1 MAIKTATIEDL
12 AAQLTGVSDK
22 FAAAFENTMDTE
34 DQLFDFLRGRERWYV
49 GTQQNVQNRSPAPPP
64 VQQQAPDRQEPE
76 KQRVRCPK
84 PQRVKARKKE
94 KKGLTGAQKVAIFA
108 GVGLIVA
115 GIAIALADG
124 PQPGPAD
131 VVGLPMIIKGANKI
145 VPLIRTLVPA
155 GAKAGGVAKGAHPM
169 LTASNKIVST
179 GGAFAKKGALAAYAK
194 GGYVTKPTQAL
205 VGEAGPEI
213 IIPMHKFADTIR
225 DIYKQSSTAL
235 LAATAGFLN
244 SQPNNPSKGKLMG
257 EINKLKGIFGLG
269 ALKIKQ
275 SKFGL
280 RAPIQWWNKGRN
292 DRILDENNASWSE
305 LLEDDM
311 AQRGQ
316 SDESFAAGE
325 KPPLLGR
332 PDQAFNPFRPAEK
345 GGPGS
350 GPTPAVRQAFERPV
364 RGMMNLGK
372 SAAGAIGSLGE
383 KFKAGLDGIRKA
395 IPVPRGNGRDMFGQK
410 IDLNPSTGSAWRKA
424 VRAAARDGIDLPGA
438 VTSAFRTNAEQASL
452 IENED
457 DPSIITPAPVG
468 LSPHQQGWSIDIAD
482 NTPANQWMQDNGNKF
497 GFNWEGPKDPV
508 HFDYKTDEKRQKYME
523 GEKSDWKDDGEKE
536 VPSSMGGKLL
546 KIASGALAG
555 DPTDVQPTG
564 GITPPAPSPEQTM
577 VNETPVQQSTK
588 NGTTVVPLP
597 LPVPGATKLITL
609 PPSDVAKLD
618 PEIKRHYVVDQF
630 TKATRVEVAYV

>member
-1 MAIKTATIEDL
+1 MAQATIKDL
-12 AAQLTGVSDK
+12 SDQLTEMSDK
-22 FAAAFENTMDTE
+22 FIASFTE
-34 DQLFDFLRGRERWYV
+34 SMKVEDDLTAFLRGRQRWYV
-49 GTQQNVQNRSPAPPP
+49 GTQQDSAPGAESQTEVPP
-64 VQQQAPDRQEPE
+64 QQLAEAAAP
-76 KQRVRCPK
+76 KKKKCPK
-84 PQRVKARKKE
+84 PKNVKSRVTSKVDM
-94 KKGLTGAQKVAIFA
+94 GKVAKIGGLVI
-108 GVGLIVA
+108 GVGLIVG
-115 GIAIALADG
+115 GIALALADG

-131 VVGLPMIIKGANKI
+131 VAALPIIAQGVNKI
-145 VPLIRTLVPA
+145 VPFIRT
-155 GAKAGGVAKGAHPM
+155 VAPV
-169 LTASNKIVST
+169 L
-179 GGAFAKKGALAAYAK
+179 LAK
-194 GGYVTKPTQAL
+194 GGYVTKPTRAL

-213 IIPMHKFADTIR
+213 IVPMHKFGETIK
-225 DIYKQSSTAL
+225 DIYKQSAKAL
-235 LAATAGFLN
+235 LTATAGFLA
-244 SQPNNPSKGKLMG
+244 SQPNNSSKGKLLG
-257 EINKLKGIFGLG
+257 EISKLKAAFGLG
-269 ALKIKQ
+269 SLKLKQ

-280 RAPIQWWNKGRN
+280 RAPIKWWNKGRN
-292 DRILDENNASWSE
+292 ERVIDENNASWAE

-325 KPPLLGR
+325 EPPLLGR

-372 SAAGAIGSLGE
+372 SAAGAIGNLGE

-410 IDLNPSTGSAWRKA
+410 IDLNPATGSAWRKA

-452 IENED
+452 IANED
-457 DPSIITPAPVG
+457 DPSVITPAPVG
-468 LSPHQQGWSIDIAD
+468 MSPHQQGWSIDIAD
-482 NTPANQWMQDNGNKF
+482 NTPANQWMRDNGNKF

-508 HFDYKTDEKRQKYME
+508 HFDFKTNEKREKYME
-523 GEKSDWKDDGEKE
+523 GEKSDWKDDEEKE
-536 VPSSMGGKLL
+536 TPSGMGGKFL
-546 KIASGALAG
+546 KIAAGALKG
-555 DPTDVQPTG
+555 DPVDIKPTE
-564 GITPPAPSPEQTM
+564 GITPPDPTPEQTM

-597 LPVPGATKLITL
+597 LPVPGATKLVTL

>member
-1 MAIKTATIEDL
+1 MAAATIEDL
-12 AAQLTGVSDK
+12 ADQLTEVSDR
-22 FAAAFENTMDTE
+22 FIASFQQTMEAE
-34 DQLFDFLRGRERWYV
+34 DEITTFLRGRQRWYV
-49 GTQQNVQNRSPAPPP
+49 GTQQNQTGSLA
-64 VQQQAPDRQEPE
+64 QTQAQPEQLAQAAEPTR
-76 KQRVRCPK
+76 KKKCPK
-84 PQRVKARKKE
+84 PKNVKTTVTSKVDMGKLAKV
-94 KKGLTGAQKVAIFA
+94 GAIATGVA
-108 GVGLIVA
+108 LIVG
-115 GIAIALADG
+115 GIALALADG

-131 VVGLPMIIKGANKI
+131 AAALPIIIQGANKI
-145 VPLIRTLVPA
+145 IPFIRT
-155 GAKAGGVAKGAHPM
+155 
-169 LTASNKIVST
+169 
-179 GGAFAKKGALAAYAK
+179 AAPVLLGK
-194 GGYVTKPTQAL
+194 GGLVTKPTKAL
-205 VGEAGPEI
+205 IGEAGPEI
-213 IIPMHKFADTIR
+213 VVPMHKLGDAIR
-225 DIYKQSSTAL
+225 DVYKQGSRAL
-235 LAATAGFLN
+235 LEATAGFLG
-244 SQPNNPSKGKLMG
+244 SQPNNPSKGKLLG
-257 EINKLKGIFGLG
+257 ELNKLKVAFGLG
-269 ALKIKQ
+269 ALKVKGG
-275 SKFGL
+275 KFGL
-280 RAPIQWWNKGRN
+280 RAPIKWWNKGRN
-292 DRILDENNASWSE
+292 ERVIDENNASWSE

-325 KPPLLGR
+325 APPLLGR

-383 KFKAGLDGIRKA
+383 KFKSGLDKIRKA

-424 VRAAARDGIDLPGA
+424 VAAAARDGIDLPGA

-452 IENED
+452 IANED

-564 GITPPAPSPEQTM
+564 GITPPEPSPEQTM

-597 LPVPGATKLITL
+597 LPVPGATKVVTL

>member
-1 MAIKTATIEDL
+1 MAQATVKDL
-12 AAQLTGVSDK
+12 ADQLTEMSDN
-22 FAAAFENTMDTE
+22 FVASFQETMKAE
-34 DQLFDFLRGRERWYV
+34 DDLTAFLRGRQRWYV
-49 GTQQNVQNRSPAPPP
+49 GTQQDSAPGAEPQTEATP
-64 VQQQAPDRQEPE
+64 DKLAEAAAP
-76 KQRVRCPK
+76 KKKKCPK
-84 PQRVKARKKE
+84 PKNVKSRVTSKVDM
-94 KKGLTGAQKVAIFA
+94 GKVAKVGGLVI

-115 GIAIALADG
+115 GVALALADG

-131 VVGLPMIIKGANKI
+131 VAALPIIIQGANKI
-145 VPLIRTLVPA
+145 VPFVRPLAPA
-155 GAKAGGVAKGAHPM
+155 
-169 LTASNKIVST
+169 L
-179 GGAFAKKGALAAYAK
+179 LAK
-194 GGYVTKPTQAL
+194 GGLVTKPTRAL
-205 VGEAGPEI
+205 IGEAGPEI
-213 IIPMHKFADTIR
+213 VVPMHKFGETIK
-225 DIYKQSSTAL
+225 DIYKQSASVL
-235 LAATAGFLN
+235 LEATAGFLA
-244 SQPNNPSKGKLMG
+244 SQPNNTSKGKLLG
-257 EINKLKGIFGLG
+257 EISKLKAIFGLG
-269 ALKIKQ
+269 SLKIKGG
-275 SKFGL
+275 KFGL
-280 RAPIQWWNKGRN
+280 RAPIKWWNKGRN
-292 DRILDENNASWSE
+292 ERVIDENNASWSE

-316 SDESFAAGE
+316 SDEGFEKGE
-325 KPPLLGR
+325 APPMLGR
-332 PDQAFNPFRPAEK
+332 IDHAFNPFRPAEK

-452 IENED
+452 IANED

-468 LSPHQQGWSIDIAD
+468 MSPHQQGWSIDIAD

-497 GFNWEGPKDPV
+497 GFSWEGAKDPV

-523 GEKSDWKDDGEKE
+523 GDKSDWKEDEGNVTNKFG
-536 VPSSMGGKLL
+536 VRNMIKGSMKTIGNLNL
-546 KIASGALAG
+546 PFVG
-555 DPTDVQPTG
+555 DPVDIKPTE
-564 GITPPAPSPEQTM
+564 GITPPDPTPEQLM

-597 LPVPGATKLITL
+597 LPVPGATKLVTL

>member
-1 MAIKTATIEDL
+1 MASTATIEDL
-12 AAQLTGVSDK
+12 AQQLTEVSNK
-22 FAAAFENTMDTE
+22 FVDSFVESMTQE
-34 DQLFDFLRGRERWYV
+34 DELNKFLRGRQRWYV
-49 GTQQNVQNRSPAPPP
+49 GTKGGAPSTGSMQQPERSESSS
-64 VQQQAPDRQEPE
+64 QAEPNQP
-76 KQRVRCPK
+76 QRKKKCPK
-84 PQRVKARKKE
+84 PKNTTVKSNVDM
-94 KKGLTGAQKVAIFA
+94 GKVAKVGGLVI
-108 GVGLIVA
+108 GIGLIVG

-131 VVGLPMIIKGANKI
+131 AVGLPLIIQVANKI
-145 VPLIRTLVPA
+145 VPFIRT
-155 GAKAGGVAKGAHPM
+155 VAPV
-169 LTASNKIVST
+169 L
-179 GGAFAKKGALAAYAK
+179 LAK
-194 GGYVTKPTQAL
+194 GGYVTKPTKAL

-213 IIPMHKFADTIR
+213 IVPMHKFGETIK
-225 DIYKQSSTAL
+225 DVYKQGSKAL
-235 LAATAGFLN
+235 LAATAGFLA

-257 EINKLKGIFGLG
+257 EVNKLRNAFGLG

-292 DRILDENNASWSE
+292 ERVIDENNASWSE

-316 SDESFAAGE
+316 SDEGFEKGE
-325 KPPLLGR
+325 APPMLGR
-332 PDQAFNPFRPAEK
+332 IDHAFNPFRPAEK

-383 KFKAGLDGIRKA
+383 KFKSGLDKIRKA
-395 IPVPRGNGRDMFGQK
+395 LPVPRGNGRDMFGQK

-424 VRAAARDGIDLPGA
+424 VAAAARDGIDLPGA

-468 LSPHQQGWSIDIAD
+468 MSPHQQGWSIDIAD

-523 GEKSDWKDDGEKE
+523 GEKSDWKEDEEKDA
-536 VPSSMGGKLL
+536 PSSMSGKLL
-546 KIASGALAG
+546 KLAA
-555 DPTDVQPTG
+555 
-564 GITPPAPSPEQTM
+564 I
-577 VNETPVQQSTK
+577 
-588 NGTTVVPLP
+588 
-597 LPVPGATKLITL
+597 
-609 PPSDVAKLD
+609 
-618 PEIKRHYVVDQF
+618 EI
-630 TKATRVEVAYV
+630 E

>member
-1 MAIKTATIEDL
+1 MAQATIEDL
-12 AAQLTGVSDK
+12 ADQLNEVSDR
-22 FAAAFENTMDTE
+22 FIASFQQTMEAE
-34 DQLFDFLRGRERWYV
+34 DEITTFLRGRQRWYV
-49 GTQQNVQNRSPAPPP
+49 GTQQNQTGSPAQTLAQPE
-64 VQQQAPDRQEPE
+64 QLAQAAEPTRRR
-76 KQRVRCPK
+76 KKKCPK
-84 PQRVKARKKE
+84 PKNVKTTVRSKVDMGKLAKV
-94 KKGLTGAQKVAIFA
+94 GAIATGVA
-108 GVGLIVA
+108 LIVG
-115 GIAIALADG
+115 GIALALADG

-131 VVGLPMIIKGANKI
+131 AAALPIIIQGANKI
-145 VPLIRTLVPA
+145 VPLIRTLAPV
-155 GAKAGGVAKGAHPM
+155 V
-169 LTASNKIVST
+169 L
-179 GGAFAKKGALAAYAK
+179 AK
-194 GGYVTKPTQAL
+194 GGLVTKPTRAL
-205 VGEAGPEI
+205 IGEAGPEI
-213 IIPMHKFADTIR
+213 VVPIHKLGDAIR
-225 DIYKQSSTAL
+225 DVYKQGSKAL
-235 LAATAGFLN
+235 LEATAGFLS

-257 EINKLKGIFGLG
+257 ELNKLKIAFGLG
-269 ALKIKQ
+269 ALKIKGG
-275 SKFGL
+275 KFGL
-280 RAPIQWWNKGRN
+280 RAPIKWWNKGRN
-292 DRILDENNASWSE
+292 ERIPDEDNASWKE

-316 SDESFAAGE
+316 SDESFAKGE
-325 KPPLLGR
+325 APPLLGR

-372 SAAGAIGSLGE
+372 SAAGAIGNLGE

-410 IDLNPSTGSAWRKA
+410 IDLNPATGSAWRKA

-452 IENED
+452 IANED
-457 DPSIITPAPVG
+457 DPSVITPAPVG
-468 LSPHQQGWSIDIAD
+468 MSPHQQGWSIDIAD

-508 HFDYKTDEKRQKYME
+508 HFDFKTNEKREKYME
-523 GEKSDWKDDGEKE
+523 GEKSDWKDDEEKE
-536 VPSSMGGKLL
+536 TPSGMGGKFL
-546 KIASGALAG
+546 KIAAGALKG
-555 DPTDVQPTG
+555 DPVDIKPTE
-564 GITPPAPSPEQTM
+564 GITPPDPTPEQTM

-597 LPVPGATKLITL
+597 LPVPGATKLVTL

>member
-1 MAIKTATIEDL
+1 MAQATIEDL
-12 AAQLTGVSDK
+12 ADQLTAVSDK
-22 FAAAFENTMDTE
+22 FVASFQNTMEIE
-34 DQLFDFLRGRERWYV
+34 DQLTSFLRGRQRWYV
-49 GTQQNVQNRSPAPPP
+49 GTKQTSQTGSTEVPPAPVAQEAP
-64 VQQQAPDRQEPE
+64 QQQTPTRRR
-76 KQRVRCPK
+76 KCPK
-84 PQRVKARKKE
+84 PKRVKTSEKE
-94 KKGLTGAQKVAIFA
+94 GLTTAQKLGIVA

-115 GIAIALADG
+115 GVAIALSDG

-131 VVGLPMIIKGANKI
+131 AIGLPMVIQGANKI
-145 VPLIRTLVPA
+145 VPLIRV
-155 GAKAGGVAKGAHPM
+155 
-169 LTASNKIVST
+169 
-179 GGAFAKKGALAAYAK
+179 LAPVGLAK
-194 GGYVTKPTQAL
+194 GGLVTKPTRAL
-205 VGEAGPEI
+205 IGEAGPEI
-213 IIPMHKFADTIR
+213 VVPMHKFGETIN
-225 DIYKQSSTAL
+225 DIYKQSAKAL
-235 LAATAGFLN
+235 LEATAGFLA
-244 SQPNNPSKGKLMG
+244 SQPNNTSKGKLLG
-257 EINKLKGIFGLG
+257 EVSKLKAMFGLG
-269 ALKIKQ
+269 ALKIKGG
-275 SKFGL
+275 KFGL
-280 RAPIQWWNKGRN
+280 RAPIKWWNKGRN
-292 DRILDENNASWSE
+292 ERVIDENNASWAE

-325 KPPLLGR
+325 APPLLGR

-383 KFKAGLDGIRKA
+383 KFKSGLDKIRKA

-424 VRAAARDGIDLPGA
+424 VAAAARDGIDLPGA

-468 LSPHQQGWSIDIAD
+468 MSPHQQGWSIDIAD

-523 GEKSDWKDDGEKE
+523 GEKADWKEDEEKDA
-536 VPSSMGGKLL
+536 PSSMSGKLL
-546 KIASGALAG
+546 KLAANALKGDPKNRRGSGARG
-555 DPTDVQPTG
+555 NRNRIDPTE
-564 GITPPAPSPEQTM
+564 GITSPEPSPEQTM
-577 VNETPVQQSTK
+577 INETPVQQTTK
-588 NGTTVVPLP
+588 NGEVSPIPYPVVIHQTQVVPLP
-597 LPVPGATKLITL
+597 PQ
-609 PPSDVAKLD
+609 DVQKLD
-618 PEIKRHYVVDQF
+618 PEIRRYYVVDQF
-630 TKATRVEVAYV
+630 SKATRVEMAYV

>member
-1 MAIKTATIEDL
+1 MASTATIEDL
-12 AAQLTGVSDK
+12 AQQLTEVSDK
-22 FAAAFENTMDTE
+22 FVDSFVESMTQE
-34 DQLFDFLRGRERWYV
+34 DELTKFLRGRQRWYV
-49 GTQQNVQNRSPAPPP
+49 GTKGGAPSTGSMQQPERSESSSQAEQNQP
-64 VQQQAPDRQEPE
+64 
-76 KQRVRCPK
+76 QRKKKCPK
-84 PQRVKARKKE
+84 PKNTTVKSKVDM
-94 KKGLTGAQKVAIFA
+94 GKVAKVGGLII
-108 GVGLIVA
+108 GIGLIVG
-115 GIAIALADG
+115 GIALALADG

-131 VVGLPMIIKGANKI
+131 AAALPIIIQGANKI
-145 VPLIRTLVPA
+145 VPFIRT
-155 GAKAGGVAKGAHPM
+155 VAPV
-169 LTASNKIVST
+169 L
-179 GGAFAKKGALAAYAK
+179 LAK
-194 GGYVTKPTQAL
+194 GGYVTKPTKAL

-213 IIPMHKFADTIR
+213 IVPMHKFGETIK
-225 DIYKQSSTAL
+225 DIYKQSANAL
-235 LAATAGFLN
+235 LAATAGFLA

-257 EINKLKGIFGLG
+257 EVSKLKNIFGLG

-280 RAPIQWWNKGRN
+280 RAPIAWWNKGRN
-292 DRILDENNASWSE
+292 ERVLDENNASWSE

-325 KPPLLGR
+325 APPLLGR

-372 SAAGAIGSLGE
+372 SAAGAIGNLGE

-410 IDLNPSTGSAWRKA
+410 IDLNPATGSAWRKA

-438 VTSAFRTNAEQASL
+438 VTSAFRTNAEQAQL
-452 IENED
+452 VKNED

-468 LSPHQQGWSIDIAD
+468 MSPHQQGWSIDIAD

-508 HFDYKTDEKRQKYME
+508 HFDFKTNEKREKYLE
-523 GEKSDWKDDGEKE
+523 GEKSDWKDDEEKDT
-536 VPSSMGGKLL
+536 PSSMGGKFL
-546 KIASGALAG
+546 KIAAGALKG
-555 DPTDVQPTG
+555 DPQQID
-564 GITPPAPSPEQTM
+564 TPDQINPPQTNPQQEA
-577 VNETPVQQSTK
+577 VNEQPVNQTTK
-588 NGTTVVPLP
+588 NGDKAVIPYPIV
-597 LPVPGATKLITL
+597 I
-609 PPSDVAKLD
+609 PSPTQVIMGPSGPQQLD
-618 PEIKRHYVVDQF
+618 PDIQRHYVVDTF
-630 TKATRVEVAYV
+630 SKATRVEVAYV

>member
-1 MAIKTATIEDL
+1 MAQATIKDL
-12 AAQLTGVSDK
+12 SDQLTEMSDK
-22 FAAAFENTMDTE
+22 FVASFQQTMKVE
-34 DQLFDFLRGRERWYV
+34 DDLTAFLRGRQRWYV
-49 GTQQNVQNRSPAPPP
+49 GTQQDSAPGAESQTEVPP
-64 VQQQAPDRQEPE
+64 QQLAEAAAP
-76 KQRVRCPK
+76 KKKKCPK
-84 PQRVKARKKE
+84 PKNVKSRVTSKVDM
-94 KKGLTGAQKVAIFA
+94 GKVAKIGGLVI
-108 GVGLIVA
+108 GVGLIVG
-115 GIAIALADG
+115 GIALALADG

-131 VVGLPMIIKGANKI
+131 VAALPIIAQGVNKI
-145 VPLIRTLVPA
+145 VPFVRT
-155 GAKAGGVAKGAHPM
+155 VAPV
-169 LTASNKIVST
+169 L
-179 GGAFAKKGALAAYAK
+179 LAK
-194 GGYVTKPTQAL
+194 GGYVTKPTRAL

-213 IIPMHKFADTIR
+213 IVPMHKFGETIK
-225 DIYKQSSTAL
+225 DIYKQSAKAL
-235 LAATAGFLN
+235 LTATAGFLA
-244 SQPNNPSKGKLMG
+244 SQPNNSSKGKLLG
-257 EINKLKGIFGLG
+257 EISKLKAAFGLG
-269 ALKIKQ
+269 SLKLKQ

-280 RAPIQWWNKGRN
+280 RAPIKWWNKGRN
-292 DRILDENNASWSE
+292 ERVIDENNASWSE

-325 KPPLLGR
+325 APPLLGR

-452 IENED
+452 IANED

-523 GEKSDWKDDGEKE
+523 GEKSDWKDDEEKE

-564 GITPPAPSPEQTM
+564 GITPPEPSPEQTM

-597 LPVPGATKLITL
+597 LPVPGATKLVTL